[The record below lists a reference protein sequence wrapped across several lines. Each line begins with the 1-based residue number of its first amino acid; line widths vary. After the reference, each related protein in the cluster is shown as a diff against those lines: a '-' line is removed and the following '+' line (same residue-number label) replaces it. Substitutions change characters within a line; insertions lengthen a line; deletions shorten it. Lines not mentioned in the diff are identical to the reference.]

1 MTEKFDKKVT
11 NKFLPRFDKA
21 KEWPDLM
28 TILKKFKDN
37 LVKYK
42 ASNMGILT
50 DKISLAKRLAQCLN
64 QKLPSGVH
72 EIDLDI
78 YSMLFDNIKL
88 NNNNFM
94 GDNLGL
100 YSAGLFPFFAYA
112 SAQNKMKFL
121 NDIIKKHYLTLEIS
135 EFKLTLSGML
145 ASILPALE
153 EQNEQMQKLI
163 REVFLTAREKCGDEF
178 FFGTLWSIVFRNK
191 KLRINCIKYIN
202 EVVPPYNEIVQDENS
217 REKSDLN
224 NNMDND
230 DNEENIEIT
239 EEIEENNEDKN
250 NKNDINNNNNNITEI
265 NLIKN
270 KRSKKIK
277 YTRNQVIEKFYPNLN
292 VLILNSLQELI
303 INSDLYTQ
311 RLVMDFIIT
320 HFPIDNNIF
329 SEEEKISLMTSALKL
344 LIKNE
349 HSATRRLLI
358 WLMGQNQDEEVEM
371 GEPNIQYMLVLL
383 VKSLKLMLKNQKT
396 KEDLLDDI
404 KIIDHLLKQQVKFVD
419 YILEP
424 ISIEMILV
432 VQDYWDN
439 YSKQEAKDEVI
450 QKIKNFYEYDS
461 GYLDLLWNS
470 LGKRLNSMNKNLLVL
485 ANNTNNLN
493 KALQEFHSIL
503 KVLNFCLEFIYLD
516 KINSKIKYYIPIV
529 SSLLKS
535 FPIFKIENINDLDT
549 IDPFLELTLKIV
561 KSLQLGFNQKEE
573 EELSL
578 YGESLRNNSMYNNNT
593 YYTDNDNIQYN
604 DAIFNEFL
612 KNQIKFSSKKGNS
625 LQYIIREGQQNSNI
639 IQLFAENIL
648 NFQQKTY
655 IQICKIILESEKNF
669 WEKIKEKNNEE
680 KNNNYEE
687 DNDITFDHIK
697 IFKYSTEL
705 AILTQEYINANN
717 YNFNFISNTIDIPE
731 WILYLERIIFSYNID
746 LSLEAINYL
755 LDLFMVSSENIVYD
769 IIKSYLRTEDID
781 ESLINKELLKELLN
795 QTHVSKNC
803 LELSMSRLWG
813 LIEDQSHQKP
823 VADLLIKFFIADANI
838 FQNTISNTFAAN
850 DIETNVISIKNFT
863 QFWKLTSEFYPEII
877 FFENGECIF
886 KMLDFLEH
894 EHPLVRHLSK
904 SWLSES
910 KNQFR
915 KIIDPLIKVLLD
927 KETKWFISFKK
938 QLFFTREYD
947 NRRIIEA
954 FRKLKNIIINVPEI
968 SIGFFLKEKI
978 SQNILDMDE
987 LGKELR
993 NVTKTIKL
1001 EFYLE
1006 LLVTI
1011 SLRFIQGK
1019 FIESV
1024 SEQFYRENFSVNAA
1038 SCEFLEFLLSYVE
1051 PKNKVM
1057 DIAQSIVEPVLEIMM
1072 ESLKTED
1079 EVMQVQLI
1087 NLLKVLIIGTS
1098 NIHNIYKEQ
1107 VRIIINDN
1115 MFQKCIVYGI
1125 QINYIFVR
1133 GYFIN
1138 FVESCLP
1145 VFKNVLNLGQNL
1157 NLAKKLILTNTNF
1170 LVSRVKYNNYKKNGN
1185 NDNNIK
1191 IDNNNDEGKYENYS
1205 SLYLDEE
1212 DKYFILKNYLKEY
1225 KDLKKLDENDILVI
1239 IKGLKNIIF
1248 HFLEIKEVSNND
1260 IMKMNTNQNP
1270 SDNIALRIAYTIK
1283 KNFNN
1288 INNINNNNLNEEFNW
1303 ENIRTI
1309 LNSSTKNS
1317 IFSFFG
1323 FFSSNSSP
1331 QSNTEQKE
1339 NSDSS
1344 KYKLN
1349 NFDNLEE
1356 NIPDNSN
1363 ISNEDIIQKILEI
1376 TEDIIASLVVC
1387 WINSSENEQLK
1398 DYCLNENG
1406 ILSGDFDE
1414 MSFMETI
1421 NDEKK
1426 NIINI
1431 QSLQLKQLIITILW
1445 NIYIKYP
1452 LEFMK
1457 NIIKLFMTEDHHYIS
1472 KDKQYKLSIIEIL
1485 SLMKIPTDIFILSI
1499 AKNIDIDKI
1508 KITEKTQTKFNGYY
1522 PYSLN
1527 KDQSRYEA
1535 KLCQLIYSYLIFS
1548 QFGISKTNSKIDSKL
1563 CLDTWNEAIN
1573 LFNILFES
1581 KSPMTLFWLYEI
1593 INVLM
1598 YKFPIKEIGISNSTK
1613 KQISNILINI
1623 FNKIYELSIND
1634 YYESIYAQATQIIT
1648 PLPPS
1653 VYQAISYELY
1663 TDKISKI
1670 PTQAESEK
1678 RNKNKKIN
1686 LRKNKQLEKNDNN
1699 NKINKIIITKEK
1711 NNEDKIIDNNNT
1723 NKNNKDALRNFYENI
1738 NNYIQNKEIIQTE
1751 KLIII
1756 YRNIGFICLSSL
1768 FYSTMKT
1775 LFTVNKMMPHFIL
1788 VVNGL
1793 LSLIKKYRNTTGLIN
1808 LENEIYVDLSTKFL
1822 YNLMNQASGLTYDS
1836 SRDKIMEFYLNQDFF
1851 NMSPKN
1857 LILWKDIISKFA
1869 HSYYTIIEDLISKI
1883 NQGGGI
1889 FFNRNTDQQNII
1901 AMRRLSFIIYSCPKD
1916 MYSSKLKQIMEKA
1929 KEIITKYCENP
1940 TLLSEIFLMIR
1951 VMFLRFSNENLIE
1964 LIRDLWPIIFSELVT
1979 ILTGKRKNVNNELNL
1994 GCAKLIE
2001 LLTISNME
2009 EFCLYQWIFFI
2020 DSYNVEDI
2028 DIRNNENKY
2037 QLYYLLNTQ
2046 NNCFK
2051 PFAFSMAKNWNK
2063 CMDFLTAFHSKHYE
2077 LFQKRSLTLQVQK
2090 IINEDELGTLISK
2103 MFTYVAIMNNFR
2115 DILDLDSV
2123 EHVIENDFL
2132 SYNNNA

>member
-1 MTEKFDKKVT
+1 MTEKFDKKMT
-11 NKFLPRFDKA
+11 NKFLPRFAKA
-21 KEWPDLM
+21 LEWPDFM
-28 TILKKFKDN
+28 TILKKLKEN

-42 ASNMGILT
+42 EANMGVLT

-64 QKLPSGVH
+64 QKVPSGVH

-78 YSMLFDNIKL
+78 YSMLFSNIKL
-88 NNNNFM
+88 HNNNFM

-100 YSAGLFPFFAYA
+100 YSAGLFPFFIYA
-112 SAQNKMKFL
+112 SAQNKKKFL
-121 NDIIKKHYLTLEIS
+121 NDIIIKHYLTLEIS
-135 EFKLTLSGML
+135 EFKLSLSGML

-153 EQNEQMQKLI
+153 EQNEEMQKMI
-163 REVFLTAREKCGDEF
+163 REIFLTARVKCGDEF

-191 KLRINCIKYIN
+191 KLRIDCIRYIN
-202 EVVPPYNEIVQDENS
+202 EIIPPYAEIIQDENS
-217 REKSDLN
+217 
-224 NNMDND
+224 
-230 DNEENIEIT
+230 
-239 EEIEENNEDKN
+239 EDE
-250 NKNDINNNNNNITEI
+250 NDINNNIEIKEEIVEIRTEEENNENNNNIDNNKAEI
-265 NLIKN
+265 ILNN
-270 KRSKKIK
+270 KKSKKIK
-277 YTRNQVIEKFYPNLN
+277 YTKDQVISKFYPNLS
-292 VLILNSLQELI
+292 VLVLNSLQELI
-303 INSDLYTQ
+303 VNSDLYTQ
-311 RLVMDFIIT
+311 RLVMDFIIS
-320 HFPIDNNIF
+320 HFPIDNNIL
-329 SEEEKISLMTSALKL
+329 SEDEKISLMTSALKL

-358 WLMGQNQDEEVEM
+358 WLMGQNQDEDVEM

-383 VKSLKLMLKNQKT
+383 VKSLKLILKNQRT
-396 KEDLLDDI
+396 KDDLLDDI

-424 ISIEMILV
+424 ISIEIILV

-439 YSKQEAKDEVI
+439 YSKQEQKDEVI
-450 QKIKNFYEYDS
+450 QKIKNFYIYDS

-470 LGKRLNSMNKNLLVL
+470 LGKKLNSLNKNLLLL
-485 ANNTNNLN
+485 ANNNNNLN

-535 FPIFKIENINDLDT
+535 FPIFKIENLNDLDT
-549 IDPFLELTLKIV
+549 IEPFLELTLKIV

-573 EELSL
+573 EEISL
-578 YGESLRNNSMYNNNT
+578 YGDSIRNNSIYNINNNNIYNN
-593 YYTDNDNIQYN
+593 DNDNGQYN
-604 DAIFNEFL
+604 DEIYNEFL

-655 IQICKIILESEKNF
+655 IRICKVMLEAEKFF
-669 WEKIKEKNNEE
+669 WEKLKEKNNDE
-680 KNNNYEE
+680 NNNDIYDEESDILYEHL
-687 DNDITFDHIK
+687 N

-705 AILTQEYINANN
+705 AILTQEYINSNN
-717 YNFNFISNTIDIPE
+717 YNFNFISNTTDIPE

-769 IIKSYLRTEDID
+769 NIKSYLRTEDID
-781 ESLINKELLKELLN
+781 ESLINKDFLKKLLN

-838 FQNTISNTFAAN
+838 FQNTISNTFAIN
-850 DIETNVISIKNFT
+850 DIETNVISIKNFS

-904 SWLSES
+904 SWLSDA

-915 KIIDPLIKVLLD
+915 KIIDPLLKVLLD
-927 KETKWFISFKK
+927 KETKWYISYQK

-968 SIGFFLKEKI
+968 SINFFLNEKI
-978 SQNILDMDE
+978 SQSLLEMDD
-987 LGKELR
+987 LSKELR

-1024 SEQFYRENFSVNAA
+1024 SEIFYRENFSVNAA

-1057 DIAQSIVEPVLEIMM
+1057 EIAQSIVEPVLEIMM

-1087 NLLKVLIIGTS
+1087 NLLKVIIIETN
-1098 NIHNIYKEQ
+1098 NIHDIYKDQ
-1107 VRIIINDN
+1107 IRIIINDN
-1115 MFQKCIVYGI
+1115 MFQKCIVSGI
-1125 QINYIFVR
+1125 QLNYIFVR

-1170 LVSRVKYNNYKKNGN
+1170 LVSRVKYNNYNKNENGLNKIESKNIN
-1185 NDNNIK
+1185 NEI
-1191 IDNNNDEGKYENYS
+1191 EGDDKYENYS
-1205 SLYLDEE
+1205 SLYLDEGN
-1212 DKYFILKNYLKEY
+1212 KYFILKNYLKEY

-1248 HFLEIKEVSNND
+1248 HFLEIKEVPIND
-1260 IMKMNTNQNP
+1260 ILK
-1270 SDNIALRIAYTIK
+1270 L
-1283 KNFNN
+1283 
-1288 INNINNNNLNEEFNW
+1288 NNINNNQIPTNDMLLSHAYNFRKNFQNLENINQNEEFNW
-1303 ENIRTI
+1303 ENIKTI
-1309 LNSSTKNS
+1309 INTSAKAPF
-1317 IFSFFG
+1317 FSFFS
-1323 FFSSNSSP
+1323 FFSSSTPSQETTP
-1331 QSNTEQKE
+1331 SIEQV
-1339 NSDSS
+1339 D
-1344 KYKLN
+1344 N
-1349 NFDNLEE
+1349 NNNNDITLEE
-1356 NIPDNSN
+1356 KIIENAN

-1414 MSFMETI
+1414 MSFMENI
-1421 NDEKK
+1421 GEEKK
-1426 NIINI
+1426 VINN
-1431 QSLQLKQLIITILW
+1431 QSFQLKQLIITILW

-1457 NIIKLFMTEDHHYIS
+1457 NIIKLFMTEDHRYIS

-1485 SLMKIPTDIFILSI
+1485 TLMKIPTDIFILSI
-1499 AKNIDIDKI
+1499 SKTIDIDKI
-1508 KITEKTQTKFNGYY
+1508 KYSEKTQNKFNGYY

-1527 KDQSRYEA
+1527 KSQATYEA
-1535 KLCQLIYSYLIFS
+1535 KLCQLIYSYLIFG
-1548 QFGISKTNSKIDSKL
+1548 QYGISKTNAKIDTKL
-1563 CLDTWNEAIN
+1563 CLDTWNESIN
-1573 LFNILFES
+1573 IINILFES

-1598 YKFPIKEIGISNSTK
+1598 YRFPIKEIGISNYTK
-1613 KQISNILINI
+1613 KQIMNIIINI

-1634 YYESIYAQATQIIT
+1634 YYESVYAQPTQIIT

-1670 PTQAESEK
+1670 QTVAESAK
-1678 RNKNKKIN
+1678 RNKKNNLKKQ
-1686 LRKNKQLEKNDNN
+1686 KKLEKNDKNKIIIVSIEKENDNKN
-1699 NKINKIIITKEK
+1699 NKINNI
-1711 NNEDKIIDNNNT
+1711 
-1723 NKNNKDALRNFYENI
+1723 NNKDALRNFYENM
-1738 NNYIQNKEIIQTE
+1738 NNYIQNKQVIETD

-1756 YRNIGFICLSSL
+1756 YRNIGFICLSTL

-1775 LFTVNKMMPHFIL
+1775 LFSTNKMMPHFIL

-1793 LSLIKKYRNTTGLIN
+1793 LSLIKKYRKTNVQLN

-1822 YNLMNQASGLTYDS
+1822 HNLMNQAPTLTYTS
-1836 SRDKIMEFYLNQDFF
+1836 SKDKIMEFYLNSDFF

-1869 HSYYTIIEDLISKI
+1869 QSYNEIITDLISKI

-1889 FFNRNTDQQNII
+1889 FFNRNTDEQNII
-1901 AMRRLSFIIYSCPKD
+1901 AMRRLSFIIYSCPKN
-1916 MYSSKLKQIMEKA
+1916 MYSAKLEQIMEKV
-1929 KEIITKYCENP
+1929 KEVITKYSENP
-1940 TLLSEIFLMIR
+1940 TLLNEIFLMFR

-1964 LIRDLWPIIFSELVT
+1964 LIRGLWPIIFSELVN
-1979 ILTGKRKNVNNELNL
+1979 ILMGKRKNINNELNL
-1994 GCAKLIE
+1994 GCAKLVE

-2020 DSYNVEDI
+2020 DSYNVEDV
-2028 DIRNNENKY
+2028 DIRNNDNKY
-2037 QLYYLLNTQ
+2037 QLYYLLNTS

-2063 CMDFLTAFHSKHYE
+2063 CLDFLTDFNSRHYE

-2090 IINEDELGTLISK
+2090 IINEDELGSLIAK

-2115 DILDLDSV
+2115 DILDLDSI

-2132 SYNNNA
+2132 SYTNNNNA

>member
-1 MTEKFDKKVT
+1 MTEKFDKKMT
-11 NKFLPRFDKA
+11 NKFLPRFAKA
-21 KEWPDLM
+21 LEWPDFM
-28 TILKKFKDN
+28 TILKKLKEN

-42 ASNMGILT
+42 EANMGVLT

-64 QKLPSGVH
+64 QKVPSGVH

-78 YSMLFDNIKL
+78 YSMLFSNIKL
-88 NNNNFM
+88 HNNNFM

-100 YSAGLFPFFAYA
+100 YSAGLFPFFIYA
-112 SAQNKMKFL
+112 SAQNKKKFL
-121 NDIIKKHYLTLEIS
+121 NDIIIKHYLTLEIS
-135 EFKLTLSGML
+135 EFKLSLSGML

-153 EQNEQMQKLI
+153 EQNEEMQKMI
-163 REVFLTAREKCGDEF
+163 REIFLTARVKCGDEF

-191 KLRINCIKYIN
+191 KLRIDCIRYIN
-202 EVVPPYNEIVQDENS
+202 EIIPPYAEIIQD
-217 REKSDLN
+217 
-224 NNMDND
+224 
-230 DNEENIEIT
+230 
-239 EEIEENNEDKN
+239 ENNEDE
-250 NKNDINNNNNNITEI
+250 NDINNNIEIKEEIVEIRTEEENNENNNNTDNNKAEI
-265 NLIKN
+265 ILNN
-270 KRSKKIK
+270 KKSKKIK
-277 YTRNQVIEKFYPNLN
+277 YTKDQVISKFYPNLS
-292 VLILNSLQELI
+292 VLVLNSLQELI
-303 INSDLYTQ
+303 VNSDLYTQ
-311 RLVMDFIIT
+311 RLVMDFIIS
-320 HFPIDNNIF
+320 HFPIDNNIL
-329 SEEEKISLMTSALKL
+329 SEDEKISLMTSALKL

-358 WLMGQNQDEEVEM
+358 WLMGQNQDEDVEM

-383 VKSLKLMLKNQKT
+383 VKSLKLILKNQRT
-396 KEDLLDDI
+396 KDDLLDDI

-424 ISIEMILV
+424 ISIEIILV

-439 YSKQEAKDEVI
+439 YSKQEQKDEVI
-450 QKIKNFYEYDS
+450 QKIKNFYIYDS

-470 LGKRLNSMNKNLLVL
+470 LGKKLNSLNKNLLLL
-485 ANNTNNLN
+485 ANNNNNLN

-535 FPIFKIENINDLDT
+535 FPIFKIENLNDLDT
-549 IDPFLELTLKIV
+549 IEPFLELTLKIV

-573 EELSL
+573 EEISL
-578 YGESLRNNSMYNNNT
+578 YGDSIRNNSIYNTNNNNIYNN
-593 YYTDNDNIQYN
+593 DNDNGQYN
-604 DAIFNEFL
+604 DEIYNEFL

-655 IQICKIILESEKNF
+655 IRICKVMLEAEKFF
-669 WEKIKEKNNEE
+669 WEKLKEKNNDE
-680 KNNNYEE
+680 NNNDIYDEESDILYEHL
-687 DNDITFDHIK
+687 N

-705 AILTQEYINANN
+705 AILTQEYINSNN
-717 YNFNFISNTIDIPE
+717 YNFNFISNTTDIPE

-769 IIKSYLRTEDID
+769 NIKSYLRTEDID
-781 ESLINKELLKELLN
+781 ESLINKDFLKKLLN

-838 FQNTISNTFAAN
+838 FQNTISNTFAIN
-850 DIETNVISIKNFT
+850 DIETNVISIKNFS
-863 QFWKLTSEFYPEII
+863 QFWKLTSEFYPKII

-904 SWLSES
+904 SWLSEA
-910 KNQFR
+910 KDQFR
-915 KIIDPLIKVLLD
+915 KIVDPLLKVLLD
-927 KETKWFISFKK
+927 KETKWFISPKK

-954 FRKLKNIIINVPEI
+954 FRKLKNIIINVPDI
-968 SIGFFLKEKI
+968 AINFFLKEKI
-978 SQNILDMDE
+978 SKNLLEMDE

-1019 FIESV
+1019 FIESI

-1057 DIAQSIVEPVLEIMM
+1057 EIAQSIVEPVLEIMM
-1072 ESLKTED
+1072 ESLKSED

-1087 NLLKVLIIGTS
+1087 NLLKVLIIGTNS
-1098 NIHNIYKEQ
+1098 IHDKYKEQ
-1107 VRIIINDN
+1107 VRIIVNDN
-1115 MFQKCIVYGI
+1115 MFQKCIVNGI

-1133 GYFIN
+1133 GYFIK

-1170 LVSRVKYNNYKKNGN
+1170 LVSRVKYNNFKKIEN
-1185 NDNNIK
+1185 NNIN
-1191 IDNNNDEGKYENYS
+1191 INYINNEEEKYENYS
-1205 SLYLDEE
+1205 SLYLEE
-1212 DKYFILKNYLKEY
+1212 NDKYFILKNYLKEY

-1248 HFLEIKEVSNND
+1248 HFLEIKEENNND
-1260 IMKMNTNQNP
+1260 ILKMINPNQISNDKVP
-1270 SDNIALRIAYTIK
+1270 LNFAYTLK
-1283 KNFNN
+1283 KNYNN
-1288 INNINNNNLNEEFNW
+1288 VENNTNEEFNW
-1303 ENIRTI
+1303 ENIKTI
-1309 LNSSTKNS
+1309 LNSSTKPY
-1317 IFSFFG
+1317 FFTFFG
-1323 FFSSNSSP
+1323 LFSSS
-1331 QSNTEQKE
+1331 SNTTSQIQTTPQEKIDNLDPE
-1339 NSDSS
+1339 S

-1349 NFDNLEE
+1349 CGIKLEEENIE
-1356 NIPDNSN
+1356 NIPDNVN

-1387 WINSSENEQLK
+1387 WINSSENEQTK

-1414 MSFMETI
+1414 MTFME
-1421 NDEKK
+1421 NKEKEK
-1426 NIINI
+1426 NIVNN
-1431 QSLQLKQLIITILW
+1431 QSIQLKQLIIIILW

-1457 NIIKLFMTEDHHYIS
+1457 NIIKLFMTEDHRYIS

-1485 SLMKIPTDIFILSI
+1485 SLMKIPTDVFILSI
-1499 AKNIDIDKI
+1499 TKNIDTDKI
-1508 KITEKTQTKFNGYY
+1508 KFSEKTQNKFNGYY

-1527 KDQSRYEA
+1527 KAQSTYEA
-1535 KLCQLIYSYLIFS
+1535 KLCQLVYSYLIFG
-1548 QFGISKTNSKIDSKL
+1548 QFGISKVNSKIDGKL

-1573 LFNILFES
+1573 LMNILFES
-1581 KSPMTLFWLYEI
+1581 KSPMTLFWIYEI

-1598 YKFPIKEIGISNSTK
+1598 YKFPIKEIGISNYTK
-1613 KQISNILINI
+1613 KQISNLIINI

-1634 YYESIYAQATQIIT
+1634 YYESVYAQPTQIIT

-1670 PTQAESEK
+1670 QTVAESVK
-1678 RNKNKKIN
+1678 RNKKNILKKNKKA
-1686 LRKNKQLEKNDNN
+1686 EKNEINN
-1699 NKINKIIITKEK
+1699 DKNKIIILNKEK
-1711 NNEDKIIDNNNT
+1711 EELNNNIDR
-1723 NKNNKDALRNFYENI
+1723 KDALRNFYENI
-1738 NNYIQNKEIIQTE
+1738 NNYIQNKTVIESD

-1756 YRNIGFICLSSL
+1756 YRNIGFICLSSM

-1775 LFTVNKMMPHFIL
+1775 LFTVNKMTPHFIL

-1793 LSLIKKYRNTTGLIN
+1793 LTLIKKYRNTNNTIN

-1822 YNLMNQASGLTYDS
+1822 YNLMKQAPMLTYNTS
-1836 SRDKIMEFYLNQDFF
+1836 KDKIMEFYLNQDFF

-1869 HSYYTIIEDLISKI
+1869 HSYNNIIDDLISKI

-1889 FFNRNTDQQNII
+1889 FFNRNTDEQNII

-1916 MYSSKLKQIMEKA
+1916 MYSLKLSQIMEKA
-1929 KEIITKYCENP
+1929 KEVITKYCENP
-1940 TLLSEIFLMIR
+1940 ILLNEIFLMIR

-1964 LIRDLWPIIFSELVT
+1964 LIRALWPIIFSELVT
-1979 ILTGKRKNVNNELNL
+1979 ILTGKRKNTNNELNL

-2020 DSYNVEDI
+2020 DSYNIEDV
-2028 DIRNNENKY
+2028 DIRNNDNKY

-2063 CMDFLTAFHSKHYE
+2063 CLDYLTAFNSRHYE
-2077 LFQKRSLTLQVQK
+2077 LFQKRSLTLQIQK
-2090 IINEDELGTLISK
+2090 IINEDELGSLIAK

-2123 EHVIENDFL
+2123 ERVIENDFL
-2132 SYNNNA
+2132 CYTNNSNN

>member
-1 MTEKFDKKVT
+1 MTEKFDQKLT
-11 NKFLPRFDKA
+11 NKILPRFATA

-28 TILKKFKDN
+28 TILKKFKEN

-42 ASNMGILT
+42 SSNMSILT

-64 QKLPSGVH
+64 QNLPSGVH

-78 YSMLFDNIKL
+78 YSMLFENIKQ

-100 YSAGLFPFFAYA
+100 YSAGLFPFFIYA
-112 SAQNKMKFL
+112 SAQNKIKFL

-135 EFKLTLSGML
+135 EFKLSLSGIL

-153 EQNEQMQKLI
+153 EQNEVMQKII
-163 REVFLTAREKCGDEF
+163 REVFLSAREKCGDEY

-191 KLRINCIKYIN
+191 KLRIDCIKYIN
-202 EVVPPYNEIVQDENS
+202 EVVPPYNEIILDENQ

-224 NNMDND
+224 INEKIDND
-230 DNEENIEIT
+230 N
-239 EEIEENNEDKN
+239 EEIEENNDENEDNKN
-250 NKNDINNNNNNITEI
+250 NIDNDKEKVDNKNV
-265 NLIKN
+265 KN
-270 KRSKKIK
+270 KKNK
-277 YTRNQVIEKFYPNLN
+277 YTINQVIEKFYPNLS

-303 INSDLYTQ
+303 VNSDLYTQ
-311 RLVMDFIIT
+311 RIVMDFIIT
-320 HFPIDNNIF
+320 HFPIENNIL
-329 SEEEKISLMTSALKL
+329 SEDEKISLITSALKL

-383 VKSLKLMLKNQKT
+383 VKSLKLMLKNEKNR
-396 KEDLLDDI
+396 EDLLNDI

-424 ISIEMILV
+424 ISIEIILV

-450 QKIKNFYEYDS
+450 QKIKNFYVYDS

-470 LGKRLNSMNKNLLVL
+470 LGKRLNSMNKNILIL
-485 ANNTNNLN
+485 ANNSNNIN
-493 KALQEFHSIL
+493 KALQEFNSIL

-549 IDPFLELTLKIV
+549 IEPFLELTLKIV
-561 KSLQLGFNQKEE
+561 KSLQLGFNSKEE
-573 EELSL
+573 EENSL
-578 YGESLRNNSMYNNNT
+578 YGENLRNNSAYYLNNE
-593 YYTDNDNIQYN
+593 NDNEQYN
-604 DAIFNEFL
+604 DEIFNEFL
-612 KNQIKFSSKKGNS
+612 KNQIKFTSKRGNS

-648 NFQQKTY
+648 SFQQKTY
-655 IQICKIILESEKNF
+655 IQICKVILESEKKI
-669 WEKIKEKNNEE
+669 WEKLKEKDIEEENNLYEDE
-680 KNNNYEE
+680 NEINYE
-687 DNDITFDHIK
+687 HIK

-705 AILTQEYINANN
+705 AILTQEYINASN

-731 WILYLERIIFSYNID
+731 WILFLERIIFSYNID

-769 IIKSYLRTEDID
+769 NIKSYLRTEDID

-838 FQNTISNTFAAN
+838 FQNTISNTFAVN
-850 DIETNVISIKNFT
+850 DIETNVISIKNFS
-863 QFWKLTSEFYPEII
+863 QFWKLTSEFYPDII

-894 EHPLVRHLSK
+894 EHPLIRHLSK
-904 SWLSES
+904 SWLSEA

-915 KIIDPLIKVLLD
+915 KIIDPLLKVLLD
-927 KETKWFISFKK
+927 KETKWYISFQK

-968 SIGFFLKEKI
+968 AIGFFIKEKI
-978 SQNILDMDE
+978 SQNLLEMDE
-987 LGKELR
+987 LGKELK
-993 NVTKTIKL
+993 NVTKTITL

-1072 ESLKTED
+1072 ESLKNQD

-1087 NLLKVLIIGTS
+1087 NLLKVLLIGTS
-1098 NIHNIYKEQ
+1098 NIHDKYKEQ
-1107 VRIIINDN
+1107 VSIIVNDK
-1115 MFQKCIVYGI
+1115 MFQKCIVSGI

-1138 FVESCLP
+1138 FIESCLP
-1145 VFKNVLNLGQNL
+1145 VFKNVLNLRQNL

-1170 LVSRVKYNNYKKNGN
+1170 LVSRVKYNNFKKNENIN
-1185 NDNNIK
+1185 NLNR
-1191 IDNNNDEGKYENYS
+1191 IDNKDNEEEKYENYS
-1205 SLYLDEE
+1205 SLYLDEGNR
-1212 DKYFILKNYLKEY
+1212 YFILKNYLKEY

-1248 HFLEIKEVSNND
+1248 HFLEIKEVPNKD
-1260 IMKMNTNQNP
+1260 IIDM
-1270 SDNIALRIAYTIK
+1270 
-1283 KNFNN
+1283 
-1288 INNINNNNLNEEFNW
+1288 NNLKQTSPENLPIDIPFNRRKNLKLLENFSSNINEEFNW
-1303 ENIRTI
+1303 ENIKTI
-1309 LNSSTKNS
+1309 INSSSKTS
-1317 IFSFFG
+1317 LFSFFG
-1323 FFSSNSSP
+1323 LFSSSGNSSQSPP
-1331 QSNTEQKE
+1331 QEQTE
-1339 NSDSS
+1339 NSET
-1344 KYKLN
+1344 KLN
-1349 NFDNLEE
+1349 FGISQEE
-1356 NIPDNSN
+1356 DNIPENAN
-1363 ISNEDIIQKILEI
+1363 ISNEDIIQKILDI

-1414 MSFMETI
+1414 MSFMENI
-1421 NDEKK
+1421 NNEK
-1426 NIINI
+1426 NTTNI
-1431 QSLQLKQLIITILW
+1431 QSVQLKQLIITILW

-1452 LEFMK
+1452 LAFMK
-1457 NIIKLFMTEDHHYIS
+1457 NIIKLFMTEDHRYIS

-1499 AKNIDIDKI
+1499 SKTIDTDKL
-1508 KITEKTQTKFNGYY
+1508 KSSEKTQNKFNGYY

-1527 KDQSRYEA
+1527 KEQSTYEA
-1535 KLCQLIYSYLIFS
+1535 KLCQLIYSYLIFG
-1548 QFGISKTNSKIDSKL
+1548 QFGISKINVKIDSKL
-1563 CLDTWNEAIN
+1563 CLDTWTEAIN
-1573 LFNILFES
+1573 LINILFES

-1598 YKFPIKEIGISNSTK
+1598 YKFPIKELGISNYTK
-1613 KQISNILINI
+1613 KQISNIIINI

-1634 YYESIYAQATQIIT
+1634 YYEAVYASPTQIIT

-1670 PTQAESEK
+1670 QTMAESLK
-1678 RNKNKKIN
+1678 RNKKNN
-1686 LRKNKQLEKNDNN
+1686 LRKIKKIEKPENINKT
-1699 NKINKIIITKEK
+1699 KINIMNIEKEI
-1711 NNEDKIIDNNNT
+1711 NANDI
-1723 NKNNKDALRNFYENI
+1723 NKNCKDALRNFYENM
-1738 NNYIQNKEIIQTE
+1738 NNYIQNKQILETD
-1751 KLIII
+1751 KLIVI

-1768 FYSTMKT
+1768 FYSNMKT
-1775 LFTVNKMMPHFIL
+1775 LFTINKMMPHFIL
-1788 VVNGL
+1788 VINGL
-1793 LSLIKKYRNTTGLIN
+1793 LTLIKKYRNIKGEIN

-1822 YNLMNQASGLTYDS
+1822 YNLMNQASMLTYNS
-1836 SRDKIMEFYLNQDFF
+1836 SKDKIMEFYLNPDFF
-1851 NMSPKN
+1851 CMSPKN

-1869 HSYYTIIEDLISKI
+1869 QSYNDIINDLISRI

-1901 AMRRLSFIIYSCPKD
+1901 AMRRLSFILYSSPKN
-1916 MYSSKLKQIMEKA
+1916 MYSLKLGQIMEKA
-1929 KEIITKYCENP
+1929 KEVITKYSENP

-1964 LIRDLWPIIFSELVT
+1964 LIRALWPIIFSELVS
-1979 ILTGKRKNVNNELNL
+1979 ILTGKRKNINNELNL
-1994 GCAKLIE
+1994 GCAKLVE

-2020 DSYNVEDI
+2020 DSYNVEDV
-2028 DIRNNENKY
+2028 DIRNNDNKY

-2063 CMDFLTAFHSKHYE
+2063 CMDFLMDFNSRHYE

-2090 IINEDELGTLISK
+2090 IINEDELGSLIAK

-2132 SYNNNA
+2132 SYTDNNA